1 MRYCHGCGS
10 KIEAEDVFCTN
21 CGTKQVQASST
32 QEKQFQQNQQSA
44 EYSKFD
50 NSNAERGHQDL
61 FNSYNNL
68 KSQVNFSQ
76 GGNILLKMLIKPV
89 EGAKQFVETSEKG
102 FVIAITLVLAIM
114 QGILGVWKVNQLISS
129 LQNLV
134 IDVIQKI
141 TTLMNLIEP
150 GATGKVLGSNEIME
164 ITTQINKLKSFINI
178 PYGKIFLQNSTL
190 FLISIAILFIILYLG
205 TSILSKNRV
214 EAFTIYKIAL
224 IVTVPT
230 IYFQILAVVF
240 SYLSFYIGLVVGII
254 GVIISI
260 GCLTITVKEELP
272 INENHSVFIVAI
284 SCIAIFIS
292 VSIALQSFLSSNISD
307 IVMSLTN
314 VMKTF
319 KF

>member
-134 IDVIQKI
+134 IDIIQKI

-150 GATGKVLGSNEIME
+150 GSTGKVLGSNEIME
-164 ITTQINKLKSFINI
+164 LTTQINKLKSFINI

-214 EAFTIYKIAL
+214 EASTIYKIAL

>member
-134 IDVIQKI
+134 IDIIQKI

-150 GATGKVLGSNEIME
+150 GSTGKVLGSNEIME
-164 ITTQINKLKSFINI
+164 LTTQINKLKSFINI